1 MPAPH
6 AAPLVAP
13 PAAPPSAP
21 DTSGGAAHRPPPV
34 SVRSFGRFAL
44 KQLLGKS
51 ERSMVWLAHDPRS
64 SQDVMLTL
72 PRVQPADAAALESW
86 HRRVGQAARLNHP
99 QMAAP
104 IEVGVQDHWPYVAVD
119 RAYGSTL
126 GEWLSTHRD
135 GPVTELVGWVC
146 QALEGLAFAHDAG
159 LAHGDL
165 QLHSLLVSEH
175 GVLRVMGF
183 GTCSEA
189 VASTASPSP
198 SSAAAAR
205 PTTVVHDRA
214 LAVGADELRA
224 QREGAERD
232 VLAVGLILYRLLAGQ
247 SPLDEADV
255 GSVAGRLAPLGRDI
269 VRLPW
274 SLPKPVPEAL
284 RAIVNRSTAAQ
295 PRQRYLN
302 ARTLL
307 RALRGWIEV
316 EGAGSG
322 GHLVVLLDRLR
333 TVGHL
338 PAMPGVG
345 RRVARLAAAEG
356 QRTDELAA
364 EILQDMALSFELL
377 RQVNS
382 SLLQSAQASG
392 GAAVMTVRR
401 AVAMLGLDGI
411 RRAAGSLRPWPGPLN
426 EGSAHSLQ
434 RAIDRVR
441 LAGQLAVQLRP
452 PGYDTEVVL
461 LVAMLQN
468 LGRLLAHYHF
478 PEEAGQMLQLMRS
491 APPPAGSEPGTPDSP
506 GLSEASASMAVLG
519 VDIDA
524 LGAAVAKYWGLGD
537 EVQSMMRRIDKE
549 RTPRS
554 PANDTELLR
563 TLCSAA
569 NEVIDA
575 VHLLEAHRL
584 PSAIQQIAQRY
595 GRALNVDAK
604 GIKDAFQAARQGARR
619 SAEPAA
625 SAGPEPGNATGQEV
639 AVIAQETTMAVNKPT
654 AG

>member
-1 MPAPH
+1 MPVPH
-6 AAPLVAP
+6 AAP
-13 PAAPPSAP
+13 PAAHSTAP
-21 DTSGGAAHRPPPV
+21 EKAGAGERRSPAT
-34 SVRSFGRFAL
+34 VRAFGRFAL

-64 SQDVMLTL
+64 AQDVMLML
-72 PRVQPADAAALESW
+72 PRVQPPDAAALDAW
-86 HRRVGQAARLNHP
+86 QRRVGHAARLNHP
-99 QMAAP
+99 HIAAP
-104 IEVGVQDHWPYVAVD
+104 IEVSVQDHWPYVAVD
-119 RAYGSTL
+119 RAHGSTL
-126 GEWLSTHRD
+126 GEWLSTHREL
-135 GPVTELVGWVC
+135 PVAEVVGWIC
-146 QALEGLAFAHDAG
+146 QSLEGLAFAHDAG
-159 LAHGDL
+159 LSHGDI

-175 GVLRVMGF
+175 GAMRVMGF
-183 GTCSEA
+183 GTRSEPVSA
-189 VASTASPSP
+189 VP
-198 SSAAAAR
+198 AAPPAGPNKGAA
-205 PTTVVHDRA
+205 VVHDRA

-224 QREGAERD
+224 QRESAERD
-232 VLAVGLILYRLLAGQ
+232 VLAIGLILYRLLAGQ

-255 GSVAGRLAPLGRDI
+255 GVASGRLAPLGRDI

-307 RALRGWIEV
+307 RALRGWLEV
-316 EGAGSG
+316 EGGGTG

-345 RRVARLAAAEG
+345 RRVARLAAADG

-382 SLLQSAQASG
+382 SMLQSAQASG
-392 GAAVMTVRR
+392 GSAVMTVRR

-411 RRAAGSLRPWPGPLN
+411 RRAASSLRPWPGPLN

-452 PGYDTEVVL
+452 AGYDIEVVL
-461 LVAMLQN
+461 LVVMLQN

-491 APPPAGSEPGTPDSP
+491 APPPAGSDPGTPDSP
-506 GLSEASASMAVLG
+506 GLSETSASLAVLG

-537 EVQSMMRRIDKE
+537 EVQLMMRRIDKE
-549 RTPRS
+549 RTPRT
-554 PANDTELLR
+554 PGNDLELLR
-563 TLCSAA
+563 TLASAA

-584 PSAIQQIAQRY
+584 PGALQHIAQRY
-595 GRALNVDAK
+595 GRALGVDAK
-604 GIKDAFQAARQGARR
+604 GIKDAFQAARQGLRR
-619 SAEPAA
+619 TVEPAA
-625 SAGPEPGNATGQEV
+625 EPEAPKASAVVDDAAVSVVQPSTV
-639 AVIAQETTMAVNKPT
+639 APLEH
-654 AG
+654 

>member
-6 AAPLVAP
+6 AAPL
-13 PAAPPSAP
+13 AAPSAVPSSASDP
-21 DTSGGAAHRPPPV
+21 SGGAAHRPPPV
-34 SVRSFGRFAL
+34 TVRSFGRFAL

-86 HRRVGQAARLNHP
+86 QRRVGQAARLNHP

-126 GEWLSTHRD
+126 GEWLATHRD

-189 VASTASPSP
+189 VTATASPSTT
-198 SSAAAAR
+198 AK

-255 GSVAGRLAPLGRDI
+255 GVVAGRLAPLGRDI

-364 EILQDMALSFELL
+364 EILQDMALSLELL
-377 RQVNS
+377 RQVNA

-452 PGYDTEVVL
+452 PGYDIEVVQ
-461 LVAMLQN
+461 LVVMLQN

-537 EVQSMMRRIDKE
+537 EVQLMMRRIDKE

-584 PSAIQQIAQRY
+584 PGAIQQIAQRY
-595 GRALNVDAK
+595 GRALSVDAK

-619 SAEPAA
+619 SPEPTTPVAATTPDASKPAA
-625 SAGPEPGNATGQEV
+625 DADRTA
-639 AVIAQETTMAVNKPT
+639 PT
-654 AG
+654 AAERPAVG